1 MKKQLVLFVFM
12 LLSLAASAN
21 YSGKLG
27 DNVSYIYED
36 GIKTITISGSGT
48 MSLTFGE
55 PYFKGEAEH
64 LIVNEG
70 VTNLSW
76 GLFSGFTALKT
87 VSLPSTMTDL
97 GRETFMGCTSLQSI
111 AIPANVKILELRL
124 FHLCTNLTT
133 VILPE
138 GLEVIGAQV
147 FMGCTNLKTVNF
159 PNTLKQ
165 IDDQAFWE
173 CRSLT
178 SLYIPAGLTSIAQ
191 NASAAFAYCGSL
203 TSIEVEEGNP
213 YYMTVEDCT
222 GLVRCDPITYLHDFV
237 RGYGSSIMLPEQV
250 YGLQLY
256 SLSGM
261 PDLRDIYW
269 YVTHDNLSMGA
280 LCFDGTDLTNT
291 VLHVR
296 GELLNSLKEK
306 FADIGFKDIVALS
319 DLSQPVEIDDI
330 CYLLDIDKRQAVL
343 IANSAKK
350 YSGTLTIP
358 ATVKFE
364 GLTYKVVSVAPKAF
378 EGCDELTA
386 INVAADNTALS
397 VPEGSNVVIET
408 ATGILL
414 AGCATS
420 TIPAT
425 VTTIGEGAF
434 AGLTTLT
441 SLSIPANISTI
452 GADAFAGCTGLT
464 AIECYAETVP
474 TIGGGAF
481 TGVTAKMK
489 VLATLVDAYREALAA
504 YEGITV
510 VNFPEKIKTPTIS
523 CVGGKLKFSCETE
536 GVTFHYKIT
545 AAATSQEA
553 TGDEVELKPVYQVSV
568 YATKDDWIDSDE
580 AVANVNA
587 LGLKGDVN
595 GDGDVDIADAV
606 TIVNYVVGKIDALSR
621 PTKADVDT
629 KEPQ

>member
-1 MKKQLVLFVFM
+1 MKKQSILFVLA
-12 LLSLAASAN
+12 LLSLTASAN
-21 YSGKLG
+21 YNGKLG

-36 GIKTITISGSGT
+36 GIKTITISGSGG

-55 PYFKGEAEH
+55 PYFKAEAEH
-64 LIVNEG
+64 IIINEG

-76 GLFSGFTALKT
+76 ELFSGFTALKT
-87 VSLPSTMTDL
+87 VSLPSTITDM

-111 AIPANVKILELRL
+111 TIPANVKMLELRL
-124 FHLCTNLTT
+124 FYQCTNLTT

-138 GLEVIGAQV
+138 GLEVIGYHS
-147 FMGCTNLKTVNF
+147 FMGCTSLETVNF
-159 PNTLKQ
+159 PSTLKE
-165 IDDQAFWE
+165 IDVQAFWE

-222 GLVRCDPITYLHDFV
+222 GLVYYNPKAIQYELV
-237 RGYGSSIMLPEQV
+237 RGYGSSITLPEQV
-250 YGLQLY
+250 YALQGY

-261 PDLRDIYW
+261 PDLQDIYC
-269 YVTHDNLSMGA
+269 YVTHDNVGWNASN
-280 LCFDGTDLTNT
+280 FDGTDLTNT

-330 CYLLDIDKRQAVL
+330 CYLLDINTRQAVL
-343 IANSAKK
+343 TANSEKK
-350 YSGTLTIP
+350 YTGTLTIP

-378 EGCDELTA
+378 AGCDGITA
-386 INVAADNTALS
+386 ITVAAANNYLDARDGCNAVIDKKTNT
-397 VPEGSNVVIET
+397 
-408 ATGILL
+408 LL
-414 AGCATS
+414 GGCAKS

-441 SLSIPANISTI
+441 SLTLHSGITAI

-464 AIECYAETVP
+464 AIESYAEAVP
-474 TIGGGAF
+474 TIGDGAF
-481 TGVTAKMK
+481 TGVTATVQ
-489 VLATLVDAYREALAA
+489 VLAASKAAYQTALAA
-504 YEGITV
+504 YEGLTV
-510 VNFPEKIKTPTIS
+510 TTFPEKIKTPTIS
-523 CVGGKLKFSCETE
+523 YGAGKVKFSCETE
-536 GVTFHYKIT
+536 GVTFHYQIT
-545 AAATSQEA
+545 AAATSQQA
-553 TGDEVELKPVYQVSV
+553 TGDEAELTPVYQVTV
-568 YATKDDWIDSDE
+568 YATKDGWIDSD
-580 AVANVNA
+580 AASLQVNA
-587 LGLKGDVN
+587 LGIKGDVT
-595 GDGDVDIADAV
+595 GDGQVTITDAV
-606 TIVNYVVGKIDALSR
+606 TVVNIIMNGS
-621 PTKADVDT
+621 
-629 KEPQ
+629 E